1 MQRSKTIDMCQGP
14 LFKNILLY
22 ALPLMASGV
31 LQLVYNMADSIVVAK
46 FAGGTALA
54 AVGSTGSLSNLII
67 NIAIGLSVGASVTV
81 ARAYGAGDREAVDQ
95 TVHTV
100 ISLAL
105 IAGVVTLLT
114 GLLVSKQALIWMGT
128 PDEVLDQ
135 AALYMRLYF
144 IGMPFNMLY
153 NYASAVLRAIG
164 DTKRPLYILIISG
177 LVNVGLNLF
186 LVIVFHWDVAG
197 VATATVISQVISA
210 ILTLRCLLTSDDCYR
225 LEIKRLHIYKDKLIP
240 VLRQGIPAGIQGS
253 IFSLSNIVIQ
263 SSVNSFGV
271 AAMSGSAA
279 ASNIEGIAFT
289 AMNSL
294 HHTCLAFTGQNLG
307 AQNPQRMI
315 KAQRICALTVA
326 VIGIVLGN
334 GIFLFGR
341 QALQLYTAASSTSS
355 TISNEAILDY
365 GIRRMSIVITTYF
378 LCGVMDVFT
387 GALRGMGQSMMPMIV
402 SIAGVCGVRMI
413 WIFTVFKNLS
423 HTYETVFLSYPISWF
438 ITGAFHFC
446 CLLVLRK
453 KLLNAEK
460 EKNG

>member
-1 MQRSKTIDMCQGP
+1 MCSGP
-14 LFKNILLY
+14 LFQNILLY

-81 ARAYGAGDREAVDQ
+81 ARYYGAGDREAVDQ

-114 GLLVSKQALIWMGT
+114 GLLISRQALIWMGT

-135 AALYMRLYF
+135 ASLYMKLYF
-144 IGMPFNMLY
+144 IGMPANMLY
-153 NYASAVLRAIG
+153 NYASAILRAIG
-164 DTKRPLYILIISG
+164 DTRRPLYILILSG

-197 VATATVISQVISA
+197 VATATVISQVVSA
-210 ILTLRCLLTSDDCYR
+210 VLTLRCLLTSDDCYR
-225 LEIKRLHIYKDKLIP
+225 LDFKRLHIDKEKLIP

-307 AQNPQRMI
+307 AGNPKRMI
-315 KAQRICALTVA
+315 KAQRLCAVTVA

-341 QALQLYTAASSTSS
+341 QALQLYTAASSTAS
-355 TISNEAILDY
+355 TVSNAEILEY
-365 GIRRMSIVITTYF
+365 GIRRMKIVITTYF

-402 SIAGVCGVRMI
+402 SIAGVCGVRML

-423 HTYETVFLSYPISWF
+423 HTYETVFLSYPISWA

-446 CLLVLRK
+446 CLLILRK
-453 KLLNAEK
+453 RLTRENKRQNLL
-460 EKNG
+460 G